1 MTPTTLCRTLL
12 GGILALPLTLLG
24 VFASSSTHADDAP
37 LYDRLGGL
45 PAISLAVS
53 EFVDDFIED
62 PLIMANP
69 AVAEQKTTEAAPYIK
84 FQVTALVCELSG
96 GPCQYT
102 GKNMREAHDG
112 LGVTAEEWDRMVEIF
127 VATLDTLEVPET
139 EQQELL
145 DLLGPTRDDIVM
157 AGG

>member
-1 MTPTTLCRTLL
+1 MTTATPCRTVL
-12 GGILALPLTLLG
+12 GGTLALLLTALG
-24 VFASSSTHADDAP
+24 AFASGPAQADEAP

-53 EFVDDFIED
+53 EFVDDFIQD

-69 AVAEQKTTEAAPYIK
+69 AVAEQKTAEAAPYIK

-102 GKNMREAHDG
+102 GKDMREAHDG
-112 LGVTAEEWDRMVEIF
+112 LGVTADEWDRMVEIF

-139 EQQELL
+139 EQQELF
-145 DLLGPTRDDIVM
+145 DLLGPTRDDIVV